1 MCGFEFVIPLCRHV
15 RIADQHQR
23 WLVTKSDRLP
33 FECDLVL
40 RQKHFGEQ
48 TKDELSKRKPGET
61 IPGGALI
68 DAASWSVVGVTVRRV
83 RVDLPSMEGRFYPFA
98 AKPSERQR
106 HAAMWTKIPHR
117 DNLVLSITTQEYRKP
132 AHEKRMQRPRPQ
144 LAARLGW
151 IPKAE
156 ERTPFRGLTQV
167 MVSVFI
173 YEEGSA

>member
-1 MCGFEFVIPLCRHV
+1 
-15 RIADQHQR
+15 
-23 WLVTKSDRLP
+23 
-33 FECDLVL
+33 
-40 RQKHFGEQ
+40 
-48 TKDELSKRKPGET
+48 
-61 IPGGALI
+61 
-68 DAASWSVVGVTVRRV
+68 
-83 RVDLPSMEGRFYPFA
+83 MEGRFYPFA

-132 AHEKRMQRPRPQ
+132 AHEKWMQRPRPQ
-144 LAARLGW
+144 LAARQGW